1 MENIFRIPNLALII
15 SLLLLALS
23 GIGSVCLGAANIPV
37 NSIFDFIIQIC
48 FGDWEKSSLSDIQE
62 TIILEWRLPRF
73 VLGAL
78 VGASLSVAGSGFQG
92 VFRNPLADP
101 FLLGSAAGAGLGAT
115 LIIVSGLDI
124 SFLFLGSVQF
134 GAFLGALVAVLAAA
148 IVSSSAGR
156 TTASLLLSGVAV
168 AAFLTACQTYVMQRN
183 FVSIQEIYG
192 WLIGRLLTSGWTEVG
207 IMFPYFLVCFSVIY
221 FFARE
226 LDLLRLSEDESKAL
240 GGHPLKTKIVVISC
254 ASLMTAVAV
263 SVSGLIAFVG
273 LVVPHVIRL
282 AVGSSY
288 RIIIPLSAI
297 VGGAFLSSADT
308 FARVI
313 VAPAELPIGVITA
326 FIGAPFFAIILRL
339 SKGTI

>member
-240 GGHPLKTKIVVISC
+240 GGHPLQTKIVVISC

-297 VGGAFLSSADT
+297 VGVAFLSSADT

>member
-23 GIGSVCLGAANIPV
+23 GIGSVCLGAANIPA

-134 GAFLGALVAVLAAA
+134 GAFLGALVAVLAAV

-240 GGHPLKTKIVVISC
+240 GGHPLQTKIFVISC